1 MTEPHEPHLD
11 LETCA
16 DLLKALAHPVRL
28 RMVLALEKGER
39 CACELTDLSPC
50 DRTTSSK
57 HLAVLREA
65 GIVEDRREGTRIL
78 YSLKLS
84 CVLSMLRCVNRFAD
98 PASDPGECACSLPK
112 EEPKRRKES

>member
-65 GIVEDRREGTRIL
+65 GIVTDRREGTRIL
-78 YSLKLS
+78 YSLRLG
-84 CVLSMLRCVNRFAD
+84 CVLAMLRCVNRFAGPD
-98 PASDPGECACSLPK
+98 GDPGRCVCAFRG
-112 EEPKRRKES
+112 EDETRRSEA

>member
-1 MTEPHEPHLD
+1 MKLTIER
-11 LETCA
+11 A
-16 DLLKALAHPVRL
+16 ALLKALAHPVRL

-65 GIVEDRREGTRIL
+65 GIVTDRREGTRIL
-78 YSLKLS
+78 YSLRLG
-84 CVLSMLRCVNRFAD
+84 CVLAMLRCVNRFA
-98 PASDPGECACSLPK
+98 SLPM
-112 EEPKRRKES
+112 PRRTSFFAPIRQSCTSGCSTN

>member
-1 MTEPHEPHLD
+1 MPEPHEPHLD

-65 GIVEDRREGTRIL
+65 GIVTDRREGTRIL
-78 YSLKLS
+78 YSLRLG
-84 CVLSMLRCVNRFAD
+84 CVLAMLRCVNRFTGPD
-98 PASDPGECACSLPK
+98 GDPGRCLCAFRG
-112 EEPKRRKES
+112 EDEARRSEA

>member
-65 GIVEDRREGTRIL
+65 GIVTDRREGTRIL
-78 YSLKLS
+78 YTLRVP
-84 CVLSMLRCVNRFAD
+84 CVLLMLRCVNRLAVPD
-98 PASDPGECACSLPK
+98 EDPGRCVCAFRGGD
-112 EEPKRRKES
+112 EARRSEA